1 MKEEQKAYRGIVKT
15 TALFGG
21 VQGFQVLL
29 SAIRV
34 KVVAVLLGVEGM
46 GVMHLLNSTLYM
58 LQNFTGLG
66 IDRGAVRELSQNEDK
81 PEKTQQT
88 ITTIRHWNLL
98 AALLGATLMLSLAS
112 QLSRWSF
119 GSTNFTGAYMWLAFA
134 ILFDTLSKGELGIFQ
149 GLRKVRLLA
158 KANLLGS
165 LMGLLISLPI
175 YYIWGIQGIVA
186 GIIAYPASVLVVVLL
201 LGNKEQLKQSH
212 HPFAQSVKA
221 GKGLITLGIMFTI
234 SGFIGTLSTYLFN
247 IYLNHYGGIEDVGLY
262 QSGFNLID
270 KYVGLIFVAML
281 TDYYPRLSAAHT
293 NAIEVKRILTQQTNV
308 ALLVLCPIVV
318 LFIATAPV
326 IVRIFLTSSFLPVIP
341 FLSWAILGMICKVP
355 ATSLAYVLIAK
366 GDTKTF
372 IFTEILS
379 WSTILCCN
387 IAGYIL
393 WGIEGIGIAFLVSY
407 AIYFAVMLWVCARKH
422 AVTISRQTVWLWC
435 TNAVMGLVTFLC
447 YRIIVPVQP
456 VVGYIVCGLIGAFAI
471 AFSARG
477 VYRYMK

>member
-1 MKEEQKAYRGIVKT
+1 MKGEQKAYRGIVKT
-15 TALFGG
+15 TAIFGG

-29 SAIRV
+29 SAIRI

-46 GVMHLLNSTLYM
+46 GIMHLLNSTLYM

-66 IDRGAVRELSQNEDK
+66 IDRGAVRELSQHEGNSGK
-81 PEKTQQT
+81 VQQT
-88 ITTIRHWNLL
+88 IATIRHWNLM
-98 AALLGATLMLSLAS
+98 AALLGATLTLALAP
-112 QLSRWSF
+112 QLSKWSF
-119 GSTNFTGAYMWLAFA
+119 GSTHFTAAYMWLAFA

-165 LMGLLISLPI
+165 LMGLLLSIPV
-175 YYIWGIQGIVA
+175 YYIWGIDGIVA
-186 GIIAYPASVLVVVLL
+186 GIIAYPASVLAVVWF
-201 LGNKEQLKQSH
+201 LGRRELPKPSN
-212 HPFAQSVKA
+212 HPLAQSAKD

-234 SGFIGTLSTYLFN
+234 SGFIGALSTYLFN

-293 NAIEVKRILTQQTNV
+293 HTAEVRKILTQQTNI
-308 ALLVLCPIVV
+308 ALLILCPVVV

-326 IVRIFLTSSFLPVIP
+326 IVRIFLTSSFLPVVP
-341 FLSWAILGMICKVP
+341 FLLWAILGMICKVP

-366 GDTKTF
+366 GDTKAF
-372 IFTEILS
+372 IATEILS

-387 IAGYIL
+387 IVAYTL
-393 WGIEGIGIAFLVSY
+393 WGIEGIGIAFLVGY
-407 AIYFAVMLWVCARKH
+407 AIYFGVMLATCARRH
-422 AVTISRQTVWLWC
+422 AVTISRQTMFLWGV
-435 TNAVMGLVTFLC
+435 NAVMGLADFLC
-447 YRIIVPVQP
+447 YRMIVPQNP
-456 VVGYIVCGLIGAFAI
+456 ATGYSLCGLIGVIAI
-471 AFSARG
+471 AFSIRG